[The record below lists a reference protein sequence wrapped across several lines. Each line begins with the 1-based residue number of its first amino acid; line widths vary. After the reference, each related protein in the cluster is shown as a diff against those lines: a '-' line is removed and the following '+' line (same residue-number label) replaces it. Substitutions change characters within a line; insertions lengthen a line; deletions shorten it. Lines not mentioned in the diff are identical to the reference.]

1 MTNDVTVRHSDI
13 FWFLDLNDVGSDAEQ
28 LTPSCGLRALEQCSL
43 PLDAP
48 LVALQFS
55 VLPHD
60 TMARHRDSYPIGGA
74 RLSNGP
80 CRRWTPYGAGE
91 FATADGCSGWEKV

>member
-1 MTNDVTVRHSDI
+1 M
-13 FWFLDLNDVGSDAEQ
+13 
-28 LTPSCGLRALEQCSL
+28 QCSL

-55 VLPHD
+55 VLSHD
-60 TMARHRDSYPIGGA
+60 SMARHRDSHPVGGA

-80 CRRWTPYGAGE
+80 CRRWAPYGAGE
-91 FATADGCSGWEKV
+91 FAIADVCPGWEKAQRFPHSALKRGPLDV

>member
-1 MTNDVTVRHSDI
+1 MT
-13 FWFLDLNDVGSDAEQ
+13 LALM
-28 LTPSCGLRALEQCSL
+28 PSNSLRRVAFTLKQCSL

-55 VLPHD
+55 VLSHD
-60 TMARHRDSYPIGGA
+60 SMARHRDSHPIGGA
-74 RLSNGP
+74 RLRNGP